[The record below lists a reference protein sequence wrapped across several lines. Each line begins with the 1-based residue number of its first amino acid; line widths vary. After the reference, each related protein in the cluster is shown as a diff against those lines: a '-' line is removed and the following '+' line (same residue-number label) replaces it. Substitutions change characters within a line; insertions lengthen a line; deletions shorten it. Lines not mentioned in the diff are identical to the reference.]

1 MKDLFWVASSLRDL
15 RSFPTNVR
23 QEAGFAIRLA
33 QGGEKAAN
41 AVPLVGFGG
50 ARVLEVIIP
59 HDGDAFRVV
68 YTVKF
73 KHVVYVLHAFQKKSK
88 KGIATPRVDLALVR
102 HRLKEAERHHAKEE
116 ENDRGA

>member
-1 MKDLFWVASSLRDL
+1 MKDVYWVASSLKDL
-15 RSFPTNVR
+15 KSFPTNVR
-23 QEAGFAIRLA
+23 QEAGFAVRLA

-59 HDGDAFRVV
+59 HDSDAFRVI

-73 KHVVYVLHAFQKKSK
+73 RDVVCVLHAFKKKSK
-88 KGIATPRVDLALVR
+88 KGIATPRADLELIR
-102 HRLKEAERHHAKEE
+102 HRLKVAEKHFAKGE
-116 ENDRGA
+116 GK